1 MQLKTNPI
9 TSRQIKK
16 INALAL
22 FTEDRKKKQF
32 INEVSKGRTSDLQS
46 LTREEAFELLK
57 KFTDQTQPLQTI

>member
-16 INALAL
+16 INAFSL
-22 FTEDRKKKQF
+22 FTEDSKKKQF
-32 INEVSKGRTSDLQS
+32 INEVSKGRASDLQS

-57 KFTDQTQPLQTI
+57 KFTDRAQPLQTI